1 MDINYIAIFNFT
13 QYLIYSYTCICFSRI
28 YLCVQLIYL
37 FYICFDFG
45 AQGLE
50 SENIS
55 YKTFPGN

>member
-13 QYLIYSYTCICFSRI
+13 HILIHACFSRI

-55 YKTFPGN
+55 YKIFPGN

>member
-13 QYLIYSYTCICFSRI
+13 HILIHAYVFLEFI
-28 YLCVQLIYL
+28 CVQLIYL